1 MLTTCRDHYTFT
13 AELWLPHAPEYVFEF
28 FSDAHNL
35 EAITPPML
43 KFNVLTPPPIVMAE
57 GTLIDY
63 KLKVRGVPL
72 RWTSRITAWDPP
84 HRFVDEQVRGPYKLW
99 RHEHT
104 FTPYEG
110 GTLARDRV
118 DFLSRGWLLAPLL
131 HRLLVNRD
139 VQAIFDYRTTALRER
154 FASESE
160 AKADSFKN
168 KLFSL

>member
-1 MLTTCRDHYTFT
+1 MLTTCRDHYTIT
-13 AELWLPHAPEYVFEF
+13 AELWLPQPPEHVFEF

-35 EAITPPML
+35 EAITPAML
-43 KFNVLTPPPIVMAE
+43 NFKVLTPQPIVMAE

-63 KLKVRGVPL
+63 KLKVRGVPM
-72 RWTSRITAWDPP
+72 RWTSRITVWNPP

-104 FTPYEG
+104 FTPHEG

-118 DFLSRGWLLAPLL
+118 DFLSRGGVFAPLL

-139 VQAIFDYRTTALRER
+139 VQAIFDHRTAALRDHFGSQDEP
-154 FASESE
+154 
-160 AKADSFKN
+160 KAN
-168 KLFSL
+168 